1 MSDLINLFCTLA
13 KIPSPSMRE
22 DAVAEKITAFFTEN
36 GIDCRRD
43 RTGNVYA
50 RIPATDPA
58 KKPVMLSA
66 HMDVVGDDRPVRI
79 VEQNGFIETDK
90 TRTLGADDKAGVS
103 CAMMLAK
110 EISAD
115 KTLKHGGLEIVFT
128 RDEEQNMTG
137 ARNIEYKTLES
148 EHILVLDGDRL
159 GELQIAGAGYTKM
172 TLSVTGT
179 KGGHS
184 GIDIADASRV
194 NAVKLLAEIM
204 AEIPQGVYKR
214 DETGV
219 VTSINAGAI
228 AAGGL
233 KNVPTDKQ
241 GAAFMAELAD
251 NAMTNMINTDAF
263 AVYSIRSSDLK
274 NEEQLHNDI
283 ESIVAQF
290 KDKANVSVIFKRN
303 LPPFERSADETVVT
317 AARKAA
323 EAANIPLT
331 VSSFHA
337 AAETHL
343 YARET
348 NKSGSTFKPVLLG
361 VANIYNMHSADEKV
375 ERESL
380 VEGYALLKEIFKQIN
395 A

>member
-22 DAVAEKITAFFTEN
+22 DAVAEKIMSFFTEN

-43 RTGNVYA
+43 ETGNVYA
-50 RIPATDPA
+50 RVPATDSA

-79 VEQNGFIETDK
+79 VEKDGFIETDK

-110 EISAD
+110 ETAAD

-184 GIDIADASRV
+184 GIDIADTSRV

-204 AEIPQGVYKR
+204 AQIPQGVYKQ

-233 KNVPTDKQ
+233 KNIQTDKQ

-251 NAMTNMINTDAF
+251 KAMTNMINTDAF

-274 NEEQLHNDI
+274 NEEQLHRDI
-283 ESIVAQF
+283 ESIVAKF
-290 KDKANVSVIFKRN
+290 KDKADVSVVFKRN
-303 LPPFERSADETVVT
+303 LPPFERSADETVT
-317 AARKAA
+317 IAARKAA
-323 EAANIPLT
+323 ETANVPLT

-343 YARET
+343 YATET
-348 NKSGSTFKPVLLG
+348 NKSGVVFKPVLLG
-361 VANIYNMHSADEKV
+361 IANIYNMHSADEKI
-375 ERESL
+375 ECESL
-380 VEGYALLKEIFKQIN
+380 VKGYALLKEIFKQIN

>member
-22 DAVAEKITAFFTEN
+22 DAVAEKIMSFFTEN

-43 RTGNVYA
+43 ETGNVYA
-50 RIPATDPA
+50 RVPATDSA

-66 HMDVVGDDRPVRI
+66 HMDVVGDDRPVHI
-79 VEQNGFIETDK
+79 VEKDGFIETDK

-110 EISAD
+110 ETAAD

-194 NAVKLLAEIM
+194 TIASNEVAGSLQAGRNSVLTMGISEEDLLARARRVFEDLIAQELNARHALVEDTPRVLLDALSRALAVLRSARLIAPGELLDLLSPIRLAASM
-204 AEIPQGVYKR
+204 GFLTGITRAEILKLMRKQLNTPELPPSQTTEDDRRR
-214 DETGV
+214 DDRD
-219 VTSINAGAI
+219 AH
-228 AAGGL
+228 
-233 KNVPTDKQ
+233 
-241 GAAFMAELAD
+241 LAD
-251 NAMTNMINTDAF
+251 F
-263 AVYSIRSSDLK
+263 AHARFAD
-274 NEEQLHNDI
+274 
-283 ESIVAQF
+283 VAL
-290 KDKANVSVIFKRN
+290 S
-303 LPPFERSADETVVT
+303 
-317 AARKAA
+317 
-323 EAANIPLT
+323 PL
-331 VSSFHA
+331 
-337 AAETHL
+337 AETYL
-343 YARET
+343 
-348 NKSGSTFKPVLLG
+348 GSP
-361 VANIYNMHSADEKV
+361 SAPHD
-375 ERESL
+375 
-380 VEGYALLKEIFKQIN
+380 I
-395 A
+395 

>member
-22 DAVAEKITAFFTEN
+22 DAVAEKIMSFFTEN

-43 RTGNVYA
+43 ETGNVYA
-50 RIPATDPA
+50 RVPATDSA

-66 HMDVVGDDRPVRI
+66 HMDVVGDDRPVHI
-79 VEQNGFIETDK
+79 VEKDGFIETDK

-110 EISAD
+110 ETAAD

-184 GIDIADASRV
+184 GIDIADTSRV

-204 AEIPQGVYKR
+204 AQIPQGVYKQ

-233 KNVPTDKQ
+233 KNIMKQSTNRGVPITSQGLRRPKGVLVLSDKKPYI
-241 GAAFMAELAD
+241 GL
-251 NAMTNMINTDAF
+251 
-263 AVYSIRSSDLK
+263 SIASR
-274 NEEQLHNDI
+274 
-283 ESIVAQF
+283 
-290 KDKANVSVIFKRN
+290 NV
-303 LPPFERSADETVVT
+303 
-317 AARKAA
+317 
-323 EAANIPLT
+323 
-331 VSSFHA
+331 
-337 AAETHL
+337 
-343 YARET
+343 
-348 NKSGSTFKPVLLG
+348 
-361 VANIYNMHSADEKV
+361 
-375 ERESL
+375 
-380 VEGYALLKEIFKQIN
+380 
-395 A
+395 

>member
-22 DAVAEKITAFFTEN
+22 DAVAEKIMSFFTEN

-43 RTGNVYA
+43 ETGNVYA
-50 RIPATDPA
+50 RVPATDSA

-66 HMDVVGDDRPVRI
+66 HMDVVGDDRPVYI
-79 VEQNGFIETDK
+79 VEKDGFIETDK

-110 EISAD
+110 ETAAD

-184 GIDIADASRV
+184 GIDIADTSRV

-204 AEIPQGVYKR
+204 AQIPQGVYKQ

-233 KNVPTDKQ
+233 KNIQTDKQ

-251 NAMTNMINTDAF
+251 KAMTNMINTDAF

-274 NEEQLHNDI
+274 NEEQLHRDI
-283 ESIVAQF
+283 ESIVAKF
-290 KDKANVSVIFKRN
+290 KDKADVSVVFKRN
-303 LPPFERSADETVVT
+303 LPPFERSADETVT
-317 AARKAA
+317 IAARKAA
-323 EAANIPLT
+323 ETANVPLT

-343 YARET
+343 YATET
-348 NKSGSTFKPVLLG
+348 NKSGVVFKPVLLG
-361 VANIYNMHSADEKV
+361 IANIYNMHSADEKI

-380 VEGYALLKEIFKQIN
+380 VKGYALLKEIFKQIN

>member
-1 MSDLINLFCTLA
+1 MSDLINLFRTLA
-13 KIPSPSMRE
+13 EIPSPSMRE
-22 DAVAEKITAFFTEN
+22 DAVAEKIMSFFTEN

-43 RTGNVYA
+43 ETGNVYA
-50 RIPATDPA
+50 RVPATDSA

-66 HMDVVGDDRPVRI
+66 HMDVVGDDRPVHI
-79 VEQNGFIETDK
+79 VEKDGFIETDK

-110 EISAD
+110 ETAAD

-137 ARNIEYKTLES
+137 ARNINYKTLES

-172 TLSVTGT
+172 TLSVSGT

-184 GIDIADASRV
+184 GIDIADTSRV

-204 AEIPQGVYKR
+204 AQIPQGVYKQ

-233 KNVPTDKQ
+233 KNIQTDKQ

-251 NAMTNMINTDAF
+251 KAMTNMINTDAF

-274 NEEQLHNDI
+274 NEEQLHRDI
-283 ESIVAQF
+283 ESIVAKF
-290 KDKANVSVIFKRN
+290 KDKADVSVVFKRN
-303 LPPFERSADETVVT
+303 LPPFERSADETVT
-317 AARKAA
+317 IAARKAA
-323 EAANIPLT
+323 ETANVPLT

-343 YARET
+343 YATET
-348 NKSGSTFKPVLLG
+348 NKSGVVFKPVLLG
-361 VANIYNMHSADEKV
+361 IANIYNMHSADEKI

-380 VEGYALLKEIFKQIN
+380 VKGYALLKEIFKQIN

>member
-22 DAVAEKITAFFTEN
+22 DAVAEKIMSFFTEN

-43 RTGNVYA
+43 ETGNVYA
-50 RIPATDPA
+50 RVPATDSA

-79 VEQNGFIETDK
+79 VEKDGFIETDK

-110 EISAD
+110 ETAAD

-137 ARNIEYKTLES
+137 ARNINYKTLES

-184 GIDIADASRV
+184 GIDIADTSRV

-204 AEIPQGVYKR
+204 AQIPQGVYKQ

-233 KNVPTDKQ
+233 KNIQTDKQ

-251 NAMTNMINTDAF
+251 KAMTNMINTDAF

-274 NEEQLHNDI
+274 NEEQLHRDI
-283 ESIVAQF
+283 ELIVAKF
-290 KDKANVSVIFKRN
+290 KDKADVSVVFKRN
-303 LPPFERSADETVVT
+303 LPPFERSADETVT
-317 AARKAA
+317 IAARKAA
-323 EAANIPLT
+323 ETANVPLT

-343 YARET
+343 YATET
-348 NKSGSTFKPVLLG
+348 NKSGVVFKPVLLG
-361 VANIYNMHSADEKV
+361 IANIYNMHSADEKI

-380 VEGYALLKEIFKQIN
+380 VKGYALLKEIFKQIN

>member
-1 MSDLINLFCTLA
+1 MSDLIDLFRTLA

-22 DAVAEKITAFFTEN
+22 DAVAEKIMAFFTEN

-43 RTGNVYA
+43 KTGNVYA
-50 RIPATDPA
+50 RVPATDSA

-79 VEQNGFIETDK
+79 VEKDGFIETDK

-110 EISAD
+110 ETAAD

-137 ARNIEYKTLES
+137 ARNIEYNTLES

-184 GIDIADASRV
+184 GIDIADTTRV

-204 AEIPQGVYKR
+204 AEIPQGVYKQ

-219 VTSINAGAI
+219 VTSINAGAV

-233 KNVPTDKQ
+233 KNIRTDKQ

-251 NAMTNMINTDAF
+251 GAMTNMINTDAF

-274 NEEQLHNDI
+274 NEEQLHRDI
-283 ESIVAQF
+283 ESIVAKF
-290 KDKANVSVIFKRN
+290 KDKADVSVVFKRN
-303 LPPFERSADETVVT
+303 LPPFERSADETVT
-317 AARKAA
+317 IAARKAA

-343 YARET
+343 YATEK
-348 NKSGSTFKPVLLG
+348 NKAGIVFKPVLLG

-380 VEGYALLKEIFKQIN
+380 VKGYALLKEIFKQIN
-395 A
+395 G

>member
-1 MSDLINLFCTLA
+1 
-13 KIPSPSMRE
+13 
-22 DAVAEKITAFFTEN
+22 
-36 GIDCRRD
+36 
-43 RTGNVYA
+43 
-50 RIPATDPA
+50 
-58 KKPVMLSA
+58 
-66 HMDVVGDDRPVRI
+66 MDVVGDDRPVHI
-79 VEQNGFIETDK
+79 VEKDGFIETDK

-110 EISAD
+110 ETAAD

-137 ARNIEYKTLES
+137 ARNINYKTLES

-204 AEIPQGVYKR
+204 AQIPQGVYKQ

-233 KNVPTDKQ
+233 KNIQTDKQ

-251 NAMTNMINTDAF
+251 KAMTNMINTDAF

-274 NEEQLHNDI
+274 NEEQLHRDI
-283 ESIVAQF
+283 ESIVAKF
-290 KDKANVSVIFKRN
+290 KDKADVSVVFKRN
-303 LPPFERSADETVVT
+303 LPPFERSADETVT
-317 AARKAA
+317 IAARKAA
-323 EAANIPLT
+323 ETANVPLT

-343 YARET
+343 YATET
-348 NKSGSTFKPVLLG
+348 NKSGVVFKPVLLG
-361 VANIYNMHSADEKV
+361 IANIYNMHSADEKI

-380 VEGYALLKEIFKQIN
+380 VKGYALLKEIFKQIN

>member
-22 DAVAEKITAFFTEN
+22 DAVAEKIMSFFTEN

-43 RTGNVYA
+43 ETGNVYA
-50 RIPATDPA
+50 RVPATDSA

-79 VEQNGFIETDK
+79 VEKDGFIETDK

-110 EISAD
+110 ETAAD

-204 AEIPQGVYKR
+204 AQIPQGVYKQ

-233 KNVPTDKQ
+233 KNIQTDKQ

-251 NAMTNMINTDAF
+251 KAMTNMINTDAF

-274 NEEQLHNDI
+274 NEEQLHRDI
-283 ESIVAQF
+283 ESIVAKF
-290 KDKANVSVIFKRN
+290 KDKADVSVVFKRN
-303 LPPFERSADETVVT
+303 LPPFERSADETVT
-317 AARKAA
+317 IAARKAA
-323 EAANIPLT
+323 ETANVPLT

-343 YARET
+343 YATET
-348 NKSGSTFKPVLLG
+348 NKSGVVFKPVLLG
-361 VANIYNMHSADEKV
+361 IANIYNMHSADEKI

-380 VEGYALLKEIFKQIN
+380 VKGYALLKEIFKQIN

>member
-43 RTGNVYA
+43 ATGNVYA
-50 RIPATDPA
+50 RVPATDSA

-79 VEQNGFIETDK
+79 VEKNGFIETDK

-204 AEIPQGVYKR
+204 AQIPQGVYKR

-274 NEEQLHNDI
+274 NEEQLRNDI
-283 ESIVAQF
+283 ETIAAKF
-290 KDKANVSVIFKRN
+290 KDKANVSVVFKRN

-323 EAANIPLT
+323 EATNIPLT

-348 NKSGSTFKPVLLG
+348 NKSGAAFKPVLLG

-380 VEGYALLKEIFKQIN
+380 MKGCALLKEIFKQIN

>member
-22 DAVAEKITAFFTEN
+22 DAVAEKIMSFFTEN

-43 RTGNVYA
+43 ETGNVYA
-50 RIPATDPA
+50 RVPATDSA

-79 VEQNGFIETDK
+79 VEKDGFIETDK

-110 EISAD
+110 ETAAD

-137 ARNIEYKTLES
+137 ARNINYKTLES

-184 GIDIADASRV
+184 GIDITDTSRV

-204 AEIPQGVYKR
+204 AQIPQGVYKQ

-233 KNVPTDKQ
+233 KNIQTDKQ

-251 NAMTNMINTDAF
+251 KAMTNMINTDAF

-274 NEEQLHNDI
+274 NEEQLHRDI
-283 ESIVAQF
+283 ESIVAKF
-290 KDKANVSVIFKRN
+290 KDKADVSVVFKRN
-303 LPPFERSADETVVT
+303 LPPFERSADETVT
-317 AARKAA
+317 IAARKAA
-323 EAANIPLT
+323 ETANVPLT

-343 YARET
+343 YATET
-348 NKSGSTFKPVLLG
+348 NKSGVVFKPVLLG
-361 VANIYNMHSADEKV
+361 IANIYNMHSADEKI

-380 VEGYALLKEIFKQIN
+380 VKGYALLKEIFKQIN

>member
-1 MSDLINLFCTLA
+1 MSDLINLFRTLA

-22 DAVAEKITAFFTEN
+22 DAVAEKIMSFFTEN

-43 RTGNVYA
+43 ETGNVYA
-50 RIPATDPA
+50 RVPATDSA

-66 HMDVVGDDRPVRI
+66 HMDVVGDDRPVHI
-79 VEQNGFIETDK
+79 FEKDGFIETDK

-110 EISAD
+110 ETAAD

-184 GIDIADASRV
+184 GIDIADTSRV

-204 AEIPQGVYKR
+204 AQIPQGVYKQ

-233 KNVPTDKQ
+233 KNIQTDKQ

-251 NAMTNMINTDAF
+251 KAMTNMINTDAF

-274 NEEQLHNDI
+274 NEEQLHRDI
-283 ESIVAQF
+283 ESIVAKF
-290 KDKANVSVIFKRN
+290 KDKADVSVVFKRN
-303 LPPFERSADETVVT
+303 LPPFERSADETVT
-317 AARKAA
+317 IAARKAA
-323 EAANIPLT
+323 ETANVPLT

-343 YARET
+343 YATET
-348 NKSGSTFKPVLLG
+348 NKSGVVFKPVLLG
-361 VANIYNMHSADEKV
+361 IANIYNMHSADEKI

-380 VEGYALLKEIFKQIN
+380 VKGYALLKEIFKQIN

>member
-1 MSDLINLFCTLA
+1 MSDLINLFRTLA

-22 DAVAEKITAFFTEN
+22 DAVAEKIMSFFTEN

-43 RTGNVYA
+43 ETGNVYA
-50 RIPATDPA
+50 RVPATDSA

-66 HMDVVGDDRPVRI
+66 HMDVVGDDRPVHI
-79 VEQNGFIETDK
+79 FEKDGFIETDK

-110 EISAD
+110 ETAAD

-184 GIDIADASRV
+184 GIDIADTSRV

-204 AEIPQGVYKR
+204 AQIPQGVYKQ

-233 KNVPTDKQ
+233 KNIQTDKQ

-251 NAMTNMINTDAF
+251 KAMTNMINTDAF

-274 NEEQLHNDI
+274 NEEQLHRDI
-283 ESIVAQF
+283 ESIVAKF
-290 KDKANVSVIFKRN
+290 KNKADVSVVFKRN
-303 LPPFERSADETVVT
+303 LPPFERSADETVT
-317 AARKAA
+317 IAARKAA
-323 EAANIPLT
+323 ETANVPLT

-343 YARET
+343 YATET
-348 NKSGSTFKPVLLG
+348 NKSGVVFKPVLLG
-361 VANIYNMHSADEKV
+361 IANIYNMHSADEKI

-380 VEGYALLKEIFKQIN
+380 VKGYALLKEIFKQIN

>member
-1 MSDLINLFCTLA
+1 MSDLINLFRTLA

-22 DAVAEKITAFFTEN
+22 DAVAEKIMSFFTEN

-43 RTGNVYA
+43 ETGNVYA
-50 RIPATDPA
+50 RVPATDSA

-79 VEQNGFIETDK
+79 VEKDGFIETDK

-110 EISAD
+110 ETAAD

-137 ARNIEYKTLES
+137 ARNINYKTLES

-184 GIDIADASRV
+184 GIDIADTSRV

-204 AEIPQGVYKR
+204 AQIPQGVYKQ

-233 KNVPTDKQ
+233 KNIQTDKQ

-251 NAMTNMINTDAF
+251 KAMTNMINTDAF

-274 NEEQLHNDI
+274 NEEQLHRDI
-283 ESIVAQF
+283 ESIVAKF
-290 KDKANVSVIFKRN
+290 KDKADVSVVFKRN
-303 LPPFERSADETVVT
+303 LPPFERSADETVT
-317 AARKAA
+317 IAARKAA
-323 EAANIPLT
+323 ETANVPLT

-343 YARET
+343 YATET
-348 NKSGSTFKPVLLG
+348 NKSGVVFKPVLLG
-361 VANIYNMHSADEKV
+361 IANIYNMHSADEKI
-375 ERESL
+375 ECESL
-380 VEGYALLKEIFKQIN
+380 VKGYALLKEIFKQIN

>member
-22 DAVAEKITAFFTEN
+22 DAVAEKIMSFFTEN

-43 RTGNVYA
+43 ETGNVYA
-50 RIPATDPA
+50 RVPATDSA

-66 HMDVVGDDRPVRI
+66 HMDVVGDDRPVHI
-79 VEQNGFIETDK
+79 GEKDGFIETDK

-110 EISAD
+110 ETAAD

-137 ARNIEYKTLES
+137 ARNINYKTLES

-172 TLSVTGT
+172 TLSVSGT

-184 GIDIADASRV
+184 GIDIADTSRV

-204 AEIPQGVYKR
+204 AQIPQGVYKQ

-233 KNVPTDKQ
+233 KNIQTDKQ

-251 NAMTNMINTDAF
+251 KAMTNMINTDAF

-274 NEEQLHNDI
+274 NEEQLHRDI
-283 ESIVAQF
+283 ESIVAKF
-290 KDKANVSVIFKRN
+290 KDKADVSVVFKRN
-303 LPPFERSADETVVT
+303 LPPFERSADETVT
-317 AARKAA
+317 IAARKAA
-323 EAANIPLT
+323 ETANVPLT

-343 YARET
+343 YATET
-348 NKSGSTFKPVLLG
+348 NKSGVVFKPVLLG
-361 VANIYNMHSADEKV
+361 IANIYNMHSADEKI

-380 VEGYALLKEIFKQIN
+380 VKGYALLKEIFKQIN

>member
-1 MSDLINLFCTLA
+1 MSDLINLFRTLA

-22 DAVAEKITAFFTEN
+22 DAVAEKIMSFFTEN

-43 RTGNVYA
+43 ETGNVYA
-50 RIPATDPA
+50 RVPATDSA

-66 HMDVVGDDRPVRI
+66 HMDVVGDDRPVHI
-79 VEQNGFIETDK
+79 VEKDSFIETDK

-110 EISAD
+110 ETAAD

-137 ARNIEYKTLES
+137 ARNINYKTLES

-184 GIDIADASRV
+184 GIDIADTSRV

-204 AEIPQGVYKR
+204 AQIPQGVYKQ

-233 KNVPTDKQ
+233 KNIQTDKQ

-251 NAMTNMINTDAF
+251 KAMTNMINTDAF

-274 NEEQLHNDI
+274 NEEQLHRDI
-283 ESIVAQF
+283 ESIVAKF
-290 KDKANVSVIFKRN
+290 KDKADVSVVFKRN
-303 LPPFERSADETVVT
+303 LPPFERSADETVT
-317 AARKAA
+317 IAARKAA
-323 EAANIPLT
+323 ETANVPLT

-343 YARET
+343 YATET
-348 NKSGSTFKPVLLG
+348 NKSGVVFKPVLLG
-361 VANIYNMHSADEKV
+361 IANIYNMHSADEKI

-380 VEGYALLKEIFKQIN
+380 VKGYALLKEIFKQIN